1 MGKMSELCWYIV
13 RWKAYQQCR
22 HVPWDGW
29 RKRKVTSES
38 TKCVVGVVVK
48 ESWSSVWVKER
59 DVIYCHHS
67 WSVNLASFLTFWSIA
82 SLSFCIS
89 SKATSQLPVRI
100 SAASLP
106 HRAEK
111 LRSESVDYQNGYK
124 LTYVEDTIIRTYQN
138 AEMIE
143 HISST
148 SVVTAVELKLTIV
161 IQRQNHAISELIQ
174 KSAC

>member
-1 MGKMSELCWYIV
+1 M
-13 RWKAYQQCR
+13 
-22 HVPWDGW
+22 
-29 RKRKVTSES
+29 
-38 TKCVVGVVVK
+38 
-48 ESWSSVWVKER
+48 
-59 DVIYCHHS
+59 
-67 WSVNLASFLTFWSIA
+67 
-82 SLSFCIS
+82 
-89 SKATSQLPVRI
+89 RI

-124 LTYVEDTIIRTYQN
+124 LTYVEDTIIQTYQN

-174 KSAC
+174 KTAC